1 MFWPW
6 FIARGCFL
14 QINQKIELTV
24 AMNRKTKYQI
34 ILAFIIILFALSCAG
49 GGKMAKGSSDGW
61 TPGDTVEVVGK
72 ISDMPWQHLVG
83 MHEAYPYFYY
93 IDIEGGGQI
102 VAYSAKEIACEGRIK
117 LRGKVI
123 EAGGSSKRPGSDEE
137 YRELQLLVRSFECL
151 E

>member
-1 MFWPW
+1 
-6 FIARGCFL
+6 
-14 QINQKIELTV
+14 
-24 AMNRKTKYQI
+24 MNRKTKFQI
-34 ILAFIIILFALSCAG
+34 ISAFITILFALSCAG
-49 GGKMAKGSSDGW
+49 GGEMAKEKSSGGW
-61 TPGDTVEVVGK
+61 TPGDTVEVIGK

-83 MHEAYPYFYY
+83 MHEAFPYFYY

-102 VAYSAKEIACEGRIK
+102 VAYSAEEIACRGEIN

-137 YRELQLLVRSFECL
+137 YRELQLLVQSFECL